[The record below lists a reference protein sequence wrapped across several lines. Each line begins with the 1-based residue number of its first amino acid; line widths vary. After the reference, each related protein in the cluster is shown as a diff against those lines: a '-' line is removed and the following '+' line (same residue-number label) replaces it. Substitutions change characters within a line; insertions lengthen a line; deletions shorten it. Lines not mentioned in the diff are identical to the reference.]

1 MAIDGRSGQQLWV
14 RYTPHELFA
23 IIHGGDPLRKP
34 NERTRLAGRL
44 LIMSAKTGTIISWS
58 LVPDKSESYYSPQL
72 LVHPDS
78 TLLILYGTGGETHA
92 GALYAI
98 AFDDLLNKRIERS
111 RVIYKDCCKGVMV
124 PPALIDINDDDVL
137 DIVMSLFNSTVIAF
151 DGLEFKELW
160 RAEFPTSET
169 YSTPAVGFFNNDTTP
184 DFVVLNNFGP
194 GFPVYYSAQLS
205 VLDGRN
211 GKQLLEKPIDMLI
224 GTQSSPLTIS
234 TTTTRDLFLF
244 WYSSCDS
251 QENDVI
257 NASNAQTFQIAP
269 EPDTEQQ
276 FAYQPLYQEY
286 QYKRQPYSD
295 NSYDQN
301 YDSRPVSYD
310 RIFKSRRRYRR
321 HVGIHDGGG
330 IQRVISTGTLA
341 PPLSGDKGTID
352 LIFGTFWFPA
362 SKNVK
367 LLTQE
372 MSDCISRFMDP
383 REESRQRL
391 ESDDTYF
398 KRMGFDHDAYE
409 ESVKNMCTNLYDK
422 RTTISSPADSLANN
436 LVKEM
441 GEMTLYRVNLRCVSD
456 QKYGKVGAIKEFD
469 SQWWPSYMGKDADS
483 VVNVNDVSVDP
494 KQ

>member
-1 MAIDGRSGQQLWV
+1 
-14 RYTPHELFA
+14 
-23 IIHGGDPLRKP
+23 
-34 NERTRLAGRL
+34 
-44 LIMSAKTGTIISWS
+44 
-58 LVPDKSESYYSPQL
+58 
-72 LVHPDS
+72 
-78 TLLILYGTGGETHA
+78 
-92 GALYAI
+92 
-98 AFDDLLNKRIERS
+98 
-111 RVIYKDCCKGVMV
+111 
-124 PPALIDINDDDVL
+124 
-137 DIVMSLFNSTVIAF
+137 
-151 DGLEFKELW
+151 
-160 RAEFPTSET
+160 
-169 YSTPAVGFFNNDTTP
+169 
-184 DFVVLNNFGP
+184 
-194 GFPVYYSAQLS
+194 
-205 VLDGRN
+205 
-211 GKQLLEKPIDMLI
+211 
-224 GTQSSPLTIS
+224 LTIS

-269 EPDTEQQ
+269 GTTIHDNSRADFCKLRFNDTLFTQLRALSPKNMSIIYDSRDHKNLNKINYTAIGYKWIEQNMAPNNIYDTKPQEPDTEQQ

-352 LIFGTFWFPA
+352 LIYGTFWFPA

-391 ESDDTYF
+391 ESDD
-398 KRMGFDHDAYE
+398 
-409 ESVKNMCTNLYDK
+409 
-422 RTTISSPADSLANN
+422 
-436 LVKEM
+436 
-441 GEMTLYRVNLRCVSD
+441 
-456 QKYGKVGAIKEFD
+456 
-469 SQWWPSYMGKDADS
+469 
-483 VVNVNDVSVDP
+483 
-494 KQ
+494 